1 MRSVLEIS
9 LLGPPRI
16 RRDGEPVSFDTRKAT
31 ALLAHLA
38 LSERARS
45 REALCEL
52 LWPDQDPEHARGA
65 LRRTLSA
72 VRKAVGEEWMDTTG
86 DSVALRP
93 GALLDVAS
101 FRSLSDAGELEAA
114 VEVFRGEL
122 LEGFYLKDS
131 PGFDAWQ
138 VREADTLQRELGSAL
153 GKLVR
158 ALSEAGHYGKGIR
171 YAQRWLAL
179 DPLHEPAH
187 RALIRLYALDGDR
200 AAALAQYRDCVR
212 TLSQEL
218 GVPPV
223 DETAAL
229 FEQVSEGTLTAPVAP
244 RVAAAPAAVVAPPG
258 ELPLVGRATELAML
272 SSAVAGAVI
281 DGRVVVVEGEAGIGK
296 SRLARE
302 LLATVGGVVLTARC
316 HEDEAGLPYG
326 PIVELL
332 AEAARLGGLDSVP
345 AQRLADASLLAP
357 ELARPEL
364 PPPTAMSGP
373 AAQTRLLDAIT
384 AVLGVA
390 RVVFVDDVHAA
401 DEATLDVLA
410 YLGRRLRGRPLVLL
424 LAWRSDSVGPGHR
437 LRRLEGSVLPLGRL
451 DAAQVGQLVR
461 SRTLAP
467 EVQER
472 VFVES
477 EGLPLFVAEY
487 LATMAEGGTPG
498 REMRDLVA
506 ARVAGLDATS
516 RQVLETAAVVGRA
529 FTFDVVRAA
538 SGRGDEEAT
547 DALETLVGR
556 GLIREVGD
564 GYEFTHGKLREL
576 VYEQTGRARRRLLHR
591 RAAEALLRSGVG
603 SAAAAASHLRLAGD
617 DAAAAEQHVI
627 AAEHAASV
635 LAFGDALDHL
645 DSALELGAPD
655 AVALH
660 ERMGDLRTLTGDYA
674 GALSSYETAAA
685 ECSGADLARVE
696 HKLGGV
702 FQRRGE
708 WDRAQARYTVAL
720 EALGGSADAGP
731 RARILVDLSLV
742 LHQAGDTERPAE
754 LADLARA
761 LAETVADRQALG
773 QAYNLLGMLARDA
786 GRLVDA
792 QRGFTHA
799 LAIAE
804 ALEDVSARTAA
815 LNNLALV
822 ARDGGDLEDALDLTR
837 RALALCA
844 AQGDRHREA
853 ALENNL
859 ADLFHAA
866 GDSERSMVHLKR
878 AVAIFSDVGGDERA
892 QLPEIWKL
900 VSW

>member
-1 MRSVLEIS
+1 MLEIS

-38 LSERARS
+38 LAERARS

-93 GALLDVAS
+93 GASLDVAS

-138 VREADTLQRELGSAL
+138 VREADALQRELGSAL

-158 ALSEAGHYGKGIR
+158 SLSETGQYGKGIR
-171 YAQRWLAL
+171 FAQRWLAL
-179 DPLHEPAH
+179 DSLHEPAH
-187 RALIRLYALDGDR
+187 RELIRLYALDGDR

-229 FEQVSEGTLTAPVAP
+229 FEQVSEGTLTAPVAAP
-244 RVAAAPAAVVAPPG
+244 VVAAPAPVVAPPD

-332 AEAARLGGLDSVP
+332 AEAARLSGLDSVP

-357 ELARPEL
+357 ELARPNL
-364 PPPTAMSGP
+364 PPPMEMSGP

-424 LAWRSDSVGPGHR
+424 LCVALGASDPGTGCAGWKGPSCRSGAWTRPRWVSWCAR
-437 LRRLEGSVLPLGRL
+437 
-451 DAAQVGQLVR
+451 AR
-461 SRTLAP
+461 SRPTCRSGCSW
-467 EVQER
+467 R
-472 VFVES
+472 VKGCRCS
-477 EGLPLFVAEY
+477 SPS
-487 LATMAEGGTPG
+487 TWRRWP
-498 REMRDLVA
+498 RA
-506 ARVAGLDATS
+506 ARRGVRCATS
-516 RQVLETAAVVGRA
+516 WPRAWPGWTPRRASCSRRRRWSGARSRSTSCAPPPGAATRRRRTRWRRSSAAGSCARSATATSSPTASCASSSTSRPAARA
-529 FTFDVVRAA
+529 
-538 SGRGDEEAT
+538 GGCC
-547 DALETLVGR
+547 
-556 GLIREVGD
+556 
-564 GYEFTHGKLREL
+564 
-576 VYEQTGRARRRLLHR
+576 TGARRRR
-591 RAAEALLRSGVG
+591 CCAPG
-603 SAAAAASHLRLAGD
+603 SAPRPPRRHTCGSPATT
-617 DAAAAEQHVI
+617 
-627 AAEHAASV
+627 
-635 LAFGDALDHL
+635 
-645 DSALELGAPD
+645 PPPP
-655 AVALH
+655 
-660 ERMGDLRTLTGDYA
+660 
-674 GALSSYETAAA
+674 SST
-685 ECSGADLARVE
+685 
-696 HKLGGV
+696 
-702 FQRRGE
+702 
-708 WDRAQARYTVAL
+708 
-720 EALGGSADAGP
+720 
-731 RARILVDLSLV
+731 
-742 LHQAGDTERPAE
+742 
-754 LADLARA
+754 
-761 LAETVADRQALG
+761 
-773 QAYNLLGMLARDA
+773 
-786 GRLVDA
+786 
-792 QRGFTHA
+792 
-799 LAIAE
+799 
-804 ALEDVSARTAA
+804 
-815 LNNLALV
+815 
-822 ARDGGDLEDALDLTR
+822 
-837 RALALCA
+837 
-844 AQGDRHREA
+844 
-853 ALENNL
+853 
-859 ADLFHAA
+859 
-866 GDSERSMVHLKR
+866 
-878 AVAIFSDVGGDERA
+878 
-892 QLPEIWKL
+892 
-900 VSW
+900 